1 MREKVKLLNSV
12 YFSSSQERIVWATE
26 HAFVIAK
33 GKGMEIEILMKY
45 INVSIIQQF
54 GLMDFLNGVLLDP

>member
-12 YFSSSQERIVWATE
+12 YFSSSQEGIVWASE

-33 GKGMEIEILMKY
+33 GKGMEMEVLMKY

-54 GLMDFLNGVLLDP
+54 GLMDFLNGVPLDP